1 MTAVARIEPAGSE
14 VVVSAVSL
22 GMIQALNP
30 KALVAQATEVATAL
44 GGVIEQQKLFSN
56 IQGKRFVKCEGWTTL
71 AAMLGVTP
79 REVSVTEQDGIFTAT
94 VALCRLVDGAEVGR
108 ASAECGSPDELDRK
122 NRPLWANRPRYARR
136 SMALTRATAKA
147 CRLSFSWVMAMS
159 GFEVTPAEEIPAE
172 EAHDQGTGE
181 VLDPASDGQLKVV
194 LEEAARAGLT
204 KETFPAFYAEVTG
217 RAWKSLFE
225 QDVKP
230 LLDACL
236 KRRKDRKSHEPQ
248 AAG

>member
-1 MTAVARIEPAGSE
+1 MTAVARVEPTD
-14 VVVSAVSL
+14 VVVSTVSL

-108 ASAECGSPDELDRK
+108 ASAECGSPDELDRQK
-122 NRPLWANRPRYARR
+122 RPLWANRPRYARR

-204 KETFPAFYAEVTG
+204 KETFPEWYAEVIG
-217 RAWKSLFE
+217 RPWKQLYE
-225 QDVKP
+225 QDCDK
-230 LLDACL
+230 LLAAAL
-236 KRRKDRKSHEPQ
+236 KKRQERKAQSKSP
-248 AAG
+248 AAA